1 MSKPSHHL
9 VRRVALIVAGVLV
22 ALVVAAGFALDPLV
36 ARATRRALDSQP
48 GLHGNFARVSVSPF
62 RFAYHLEGLT
72 VREDPDRGHPPVLV
86 AKDIRVQLR
95 WRSLLKGHLV
105 ADAEVA
111 HAKVT
116 LRFDTPEQI
125 REAIHRVQEI
135 ATMTKLGHRLA
146 ELPPFL
152 VDRLEIREAELL
164 LEDRTEPDVAKK
176 SAEIWVHQV
185 AGTVDHLATRPEF
198 THRQPAHASLTG
210 ELQHSG
216 KVSLD
221 SSVNPFGNQLELTL
235 KASVKELE
243 LRELYGFMAPATGL
257 QAAEGNL
264 AAFLEVHLQEGTLDG
279 AVKVLFDHLKLAAAK
294 ANLGND
300 LKAMAANAAVNAAT
314 HKEAE
319 GQEVAVVVPIK
330 GTVKDPKVDVFGA
343 ITDAIHNANE
353 PPLKPDFSGVAPAKP
368 AKQPSKRHQGKAA
381 PIPVTR

>member
-1 MSKPSHHL
+1 MSRPTHHL
-9 VRRVALIVAGVLV
+9 ALRVALIIAGVLL
-22 ALVVAAGFALDPLV
+22 AVVVTAGFALDPLA
-36 ARATRRALDSQP
+36 ARATRRALEAEP
-48 GLHGNFARVSVSPF
+48 GLRGDFVRVSVSPF
-62 RFAYHLEGLT
+62 SLGYHLEGLT

-86 AKDIRVQLR
+86 AKDIRVHLH
-95 WRSLLKGHLV
+95 WRSLLKWHLV
-105 ADAEVA
+105 ADAEVT

-125 REAIHRVQEI
+125 REAIHRVQKI

-152 VDRLEIREAELL
+152 VDRLEIRETELL
-164 LEDRTEPDVAKK
+164 VEDRTEPDVAKK

-185 AGTVDHLATRPEF
+185 AGTVDHLTTRPDF
-198 THRQPAHASLTG
+198 THHQPAHASLTG

-216 KVSLD
+216 KVSAE

-235 KASVKELE
+235 KASVKELA

-279 AVKVLFDHLKLAAAK
+279 ALKVLFDHLKLAAAK

-300 LKAMAANAAVNAAT
+300 LKAIAANATVNAAT
-314 HKEAE
+314 NKETE
-319 GQEVAVVVPIK
+319 GKEVAVVVPIK
-330 GTVKDPKVDVFGA
+330 GTVEDPKVDVFGA
-343 ITDAIHNANE
+343 IMGAVHNANE
-353 PPLKPDFSGVAPAKP
+353 PPLKADFSGVAPTKPASKPLHAKP
-368 AKQPSKRHQGKAA
+368 PPTAR
-381 PIPVTR
+381 